1 MTKADFYRKTL
12 IESIIKDGVQK
23 NNRININ
30 LNGAKGQYTEIIT
43 LDEIKEVTDNFK
55 THKNVESFLN
65 ELVNDRLSTIMG
77 SFSYKINESDLDLN
91 NSSGKLVADYQIA
104 LESEWIK
111 ELRTKFKVD
120 INQDVLAKVNALI
133 SN

>member
-43 LDEIKEVTDNFK
+43 LE
-55 THKNVESFLN
+55 
-65 ELVNDRLSTIMG
+65 
-77 SFSYKINESDLDLN
+77 
-91 NSSGKLVADYQIA
+91 
-104 LESEWIK
+104 
-111 ELRTKFKVD
+111 
-120 INQDVLAKVNALI
+120 
-133 SN
+133 